1 MTHREQKTIESNQNW
16 RWQLAKMAMIL
27 LWLIA
32 HLAWGVMGIMGL
44 VFAAEGLARAGRP
57 PSSEGGFYL
66 SVGFLIGVTIAGL
79 AGIPGGHAM
88 NRPIG
93 QRASPVRWF
102 AGMYAMGALIQIA
115 AWVYLFAAS

>member
-1 MTHREQKTIESNQNW
+1 M
-16 RWQLAKMAMIL
+16 ML

-32 HLAWGVMGIMGL
+32 HLAWGLMGIMGL
-44 VFAAEGLARAGRP
+44 VFAAEGLAQAGRP

-66 SVGFLIGVTIAGL
+66 VFGFLIGVTISSL

-93 QRASPVRWF
+93 QRASLIRWF
-102 AGMYAMGALIQIA
+102 AGMYSIGVFVQIA
-115 AWVYLFAAS
+115 AWIYLFAAN